1 MKFSALSLLS
11 LVASAGAFA
20 PSVGSP
26 RPATF
31 LDMARKPFIS
41 GNWKLNPQT
50 RDEAVT
56 LAKDIAAS
64 ITDKSPDSD
73 VALFV
78 PYVFIEAVNGAI
90 GDSKLNIG
98 AEVRAFF
105 LGDREPYVGEGF
117 KIALTHVSFIG
128 CLSRDPGCFH
138 RRCFCFYASIY
149 WRQLGPRR
157 SLRTSSNFR
166 RDG

>member
-1 MKFSALSLLS
+1 MKFSTLSLLS
-11 LVASAGAFA
+11 LVASAAAFA
-20 PSVGSP
+20 PSVISP
-26 RPATF
+26 RPATL
-31 LDMARKPFIS
+31 LDATRKPFIS

-90 GDSKLNIG
+90 GDSTLNIG
-98 AEVRAFF
+98 AEVCTSFASV
-105 LGDREPYVGEGF
+105 EP
-117 KIALTHVSFIG
+117 
-128 CLSRDPGCFH
+128 
-138 RRCFCFYASIY
+138 
-149 WRQLGPRR
+149 
-157 SLRTSSNFR
+157 
-166 RDG
+166 

>member
-1 MKFSALSLLS
+1 
-11 LVASAGAFA
+11 
-20 PSVGSP
+20 
-26 RPATF
+26 

-105 LGDREPYVGEGF
+105 FWGSRTLRRGRFQNRSHTCFVYRVSVPRSRVLSP
-117 KIALTHVSFIG
+117 ALF
-128 CLSRDPGCFH
+128 LLLCFNLL
-138 RRCFCFYASIY
+138 AST
-149 WRQLGPRR
+149 GP
-157 SLRTSSNFR
+157 SPVTPNVE
-166 RDG
+166 